1 MSSDSS
7 NSESEKSSLKS
18 EGESGAA
25 SCSSSSG
32 GLDNQSGSAA
42 QASEDHQ
49 SGSEAGPG
57 QASEDGDSGHQS
69 GSEAGSAHACSDEAG
84 ADESSDHAKSGSS
97 GSSSKSSSKASSVQ
111 EKSAFAKE
119 TTEEHARR
127 HDYPA
132 NLKTCARCQ
141 YVHNRT
147 KWESLAV
154 YEHPVTGE
162 KLTYSIETPDASRAP
177 WGLGCSLCRAAGFKS
192 QYALCR
198 AKGRLCNIL
207 RHGNVLPD
215 QVVGTMPL
223 TSDHSKALDLWK
235 ANLQKQLSV
244 QKSSDT
250 EESGDKKK
258 EAPRTAISCSHVL
271 FNRTL
276 VETGGSFRDLK
287 KWAETARL
295 SGAALPPGA
304 DDRCIS
310 AQITHCMAEEER
322 LVTSKLLQA
331 ASAAALKQDGRGQ
344 HVMNTLHFVLW
355 VLAAWSEQN
364 SKWGRLFGSGRFWS
378 VARLT
383 CCSFELPDIRSFCS
397 GKVCCSR
404 GGDCQQLSVR
414 C

>member
-1 MSSDSS
+1 M
-7 NSESEKSSLKS
+7 
-18 EGESGAA
+18 
-25 SCSSSSG
+25 
-32 GLDNQSGSAA
+32 
-42 QASEDHQ
+42 
-49 SGSEAGPG
+49 
-57 QASEDGDSGHQS
+57 
-69 GSEAGSAHACSDEAG
+69 
-84 ADESSDHAKSGSS
+84 
-97 GSSSKSSSKASSVQ
+97 
-111 EKSAFAKE
+111 
-119 TTEEHARR
+119 
-127 HDYPA
+127 
-132 NLKTCARCQ
+132 
-141 YVHNRT
+141 
-147 KWESLAV
+147 
-154 YEHPVTGE
+154 TGE
-162 KLTYSIETPDASRAP
+162 KLTYLIETPDTSKAP
-177 WGLGCSLCRAAGFKS
+177 WGLGCSLCRAAGFKN

-215 QVVGTMPL
+215 QVAGTMPL

-235 ANLQKQLSV
+235 AKVQKQLSV
-244 QKSSDT
+244 QKTSDT

-304 DDRCIS
+304 DDRRIS